1 MSLTGRLRSIFAR
14 RGTSTPTLSSLQ
26 SYDAFKGELVQR
38 FSSPDPESDQLRQ
51 LIVRLAGFNTGHLP
65 RDKRR
70 WLELLVESPYLAGP
84 LEVYKDEFS
93 AVGYEILRPRD
104 RGSIANAL
112 TANSLPSARRNGRGT
127 ARNDLID
134 DMVAAGSLVPVEPDF
149 PLNKILTQNIR
160 GWTGRRLL
168 AMSAIHY
175 SAVGEA
181 FWSLGTSSNTQQ
193 APDEALTLVPTEVLE
208 TPRLPNH
215 DGITHHTTSHH
226 NTGYRLRNAVGVVSA
241 DSIFEW
247 CRPDPRDIY
256 KRGRGVVQAL
266 GDEVEGIEFMSR
278 LVGTNARN
286 SNIPPYM
293 WIYRGEETIQEAE
306 RRLDRKHRGWGRKF
320 RMFIQ
325 RVDPGMAGGPVSD
338 DFALEKLAEPLDPAK
353 VTEYSQWAWRFVRE
367 FLRVPPS
374 MLGNWEDNSGLG
386 MSGVELERAVFL
398 LSVMTPIVL
407 DFEDAL
413 RDLARRVYDERLVIR
428 HLPFVQTDREFQL
441 RVAEKFPDRFTN
453 DEIGKLA
460 GRAPLED
467 KKSGAAYLV
476 KRGLIPVADLAP
488 DNEVLEEAAK
498 SGGRTDSNSS
508 SGIPA
513 TQQEVAAMG
522 ASVLRDA
529 RERSSGVEKR
539 LRDLELQR

>member
-1 MSLTGRLRSIFAR
+1 MSLTDRFRTIFSR
-14 RGTSTPTLSSLQ
+14 RGTSAPSSSSLQ

-38 FSSPDPESDQLRQ
+38 FSSPEPESDQLRQ

-112 TANSLPSARRNGRGT
+112 QANSLPSARRNGRGM

-181 FWSLGTSSNTQQ
+181 FWSLGTSTNTQQ

-215 DGITHHTTSHH
+215 DSITHHTISHH
-226 NTGYRLRNAVGVVSA
+226 STGYRLRNAVGTVPA
-241 DSIFEW
+241 ETIFEW
-247 CRPDPRDIY
+247 SRPDPRDIY
-256 KRGRGVVQAL
+256 ARGRGIVQVL
-266 GDEVEGIEFMSR
+266 GDQVEGAEWIDQ
-278 LVGTNARN
+278 LIGTNARN
-286 SNIPPYM
+286 NNIPPYM
-293 WIYRGEETIQEAE
+293 YIYRGEEELIDAE
-306 RRLDRKHRGWGRKF
+306 RRMDRKHRGRWRKF
-320 RMFIQ
+320 RMFMQ
-325 RVDPGMAGGPVSD
+325 RVTNQIGPVSD
-338 DFALEKLAEPLDPAK
+338 EYAVEKLADPLDPAK
-353 VTEYSQWAWRFVRE
+353 VTEYSRWVWRFIRE
-367 FLRVPPS
+367 YLRVPPS

-386 MSGVELERAVFL
+386 TAGVELERATFL
-398 LSVMTPIVL
+398 MTAMTSLVL
-407 DFEDAL
+407 EFEDAL
-413 RDLARRVYDERLVIR
+413 RDLARRLYDERLVIR

-441 RVAEKFPDRFTN
+441 RVADKHSDRFTN
-453 DEIGKLA
+453 DELRALA
-460 GRAPLED
+460 GKPPLED

-488 DNEVLEEAAK
+488 GNEVLEEAAK
-498 SGGRTDSNSS
+498 SGGRTADSSSS
-508 SGIPA
+508 SGLPA

-529 RERSSGVEKR
+529 RQRSSGVEKR
-539 LRDLELQR
+539 LRDLERER